1 MKNYAHIASRVLNTP
16 LLLEPGYART
26 FFSALS
32 NRLNITT
39 LMDAEGEQLTGE
51 KIRMPAAN
59 FGTNSRDRERPYQ
72 IVDSAAIV
80 PITGSLTHKLGR
92 LQPYSGMTGYDGIIA
107 QVGMALGDP
116 QVKGVMLDFDT
127 PGGEVAGCFDT
138 AKQLQSLA
146 AQSDKPVWSLCY
158 DMHCSAGM
166 ALASSADH
174 RLITQTGVAGSVGVV
189 MAHVDQSKMLDENG
203 IQVTLIHSGKHKVD
217 GNPYQQLSEQ
227 VLAEFQASTDQLRT
241 EFAGM
246 VAEQMG
252 LSLEAVLA
260 TEAQVYRGQ
269 AAVDIGFA
277 DAVVNGHEAIAEFTQ
292 YLSSQGRTISLGV
305 NMSKQDLPEQVTS
318 PDNENTDTQ
327 GADATAR
334 TDERSRIQ
342 AITGHEQAN
351 GRESLANHLAF
362 NTDMSVDEAGKVLA
376 ASPQQEQVN
385 TDLDAGNSLEAM
397 MAAEE
402 QPNVSSEVETDDHQ
416 PDQVAEGIS
425 AYRQMKGIK
434 DVSVS
439 Q

>member
-59 FGTNSRDRERPYQ
+59 FGASSRDRERPYQ

-92 LQPYSGMTGYDGIIA
+92 LHPYSGMTGYDGIIA
-107 QVGMALGDP
+107 QVTMALGDP

-146 AQSDKPVWSLCY
+146 NQSDKPVWSLCY

-166 ALASSADH
+166 ALASSANH

-189 MAHVDQSKMLDENG
+189 MAHVDQSKMLDEKG

-227 VLAEFQASTDQLRT
+227 VLSEFQASTDLLRT
-241 EFAGM
+241 EFASM
-246 VAEQMG
+246 VAEHMG

-292 YLSSQGRTISLGV
+292 YLSTQGRTISLGV
-305 NMSKQDLPEQVTS
+305 NMSKQDLPEQMAG

-327 GADATAR
+327 GANATAR

-342 AITGHEQAN
+342 AITGHAHAE
-351 GRESLANHLAF
+351 GRGTLANHLAF
-362 NTDMSVDEAGKVLA
+362 NTDMSVEDAGKVLA
-376 ASPQQEQVN
+376 ASPQQEQAN
-385 TDLDAGNSLEAM
+385 TSLDAGNSLETM

-402 QPNVSSEVETDDHQ
+402 QPNIGSEVEAEDNQ

-439 Q
+439 R